1 MRKILFS
8 GIALSLIAVVPT
20 GALAGGFASRDQSA
34 VGEGMSFA
42 GEGTPGMGLSAMFWN
57 PAAVTQVKGV
67 NGWAVEGHVSATFPR
82 ANLATDPNLVTP
94 ALQFDDFCSP
104 ALTTVCDNQGNVRDN
119 RIFPAFYG
127 AYRLSPDFFV
137 GLAVNSPFGFKST
150 LNPAG
155 FTATGLG
162 AGASQSN
169 QQLASRASIS
179 TVDVNPTAGWR
190 INDLVSVGAGVQLI
204 WLRNEFSRSLF
215 PLPTAQNGN
224 VLVDLSAKDFGVG
237 FTAGV
242 TFTPSPA
249 TEIALGYRSSVHFD
263 HLSGSASF
271 PSSPVLL
278 VAPVTAPF
286 SGLTAGVTGK
296 LTLPDQASL
305 GLRHRITDTWT
316 VLGTVEWTNWSR
328 TQNIP
333 YFFTSGPT
341 PGQTAAMD
349 ISFTYRDSWYVAVGA
364 EYRVRPDTTLRA
376 GIGRESSPVTGT
388 LGWIAL
394 PDGERTSLSV
404 GLSQKVTREL
414 TFDFAYSYTWIN
426 DQLIVVG
433 PGHPDQSKLITLI
446 PGVFNSWGGNYTDQ
460 RVQVVSAALRYRFEP
475 PSPLIVKTK

>member
-1 MRKILFS
+1 MRRILLS
-8 GIALSLIAVVPT
+8 GIALSLIAIGPS
-20 GALAGGFASRDQSA
+20 GAFAGGFATRDQSA

-57 PAAVTQVKGV
+57 PAAVTQLKTV
-67 NGWAVEGHVSATFPR
+67 NGWGVEGHISALFPR
-82 ANLATDPNLVTP
+82 ANLTTDPNLVTP

-104 ALTTVCDNQGNVRDN
+104 ALTTVCVNQGNVLQN
-119 RIFPAFYG
+119 RVVPAFYG

-137 GLAVNSPFGFKST
+137 GLAINSPFGFKST

-190 INDLVSVGAGVQLI
+190 INDQVSVGAGVQLI

-215 PLPTAQNGN
+215 PLPAAQNGN
-224 VLVDLSAKDFGVG
+224 SPVDLSAKDFGAG

-242 TFTPSPA
+242 TFTPTPA
-249 TEIALGYRSSVHFD
+249 TEIALGYRSAVHLN
-263 HLSGSASF
+263 LSGSQF
-271 PSSPVLL
+271 FTPNPVLL

-296 LTLPDQASL
+296 LTLPDQVSL
-305 GLRHRITDTWT
+305 GIRHRITDTWA
-316 VLGTVEWTNWSR
+316 VLGTLEWTNWSR

-341 PGQTAAMD
+341 PGQSAAMD
-349 ISFTYRDSWYVAVGA
+349 ISFNYRDGWYFALGA

-376 GIGRESSPVTGT
+376 GIGHETSPVQGT

-394 PDGERTSLSV
+394 PGADSTSLSV
-404 GLSQKVTREL
+404 GLSQKVAKGL
-414 TFDFAYSYTWIN
+414 TFDLAYSYTWIN

-433 PGHPDQSKLITLI
+433 PGHPDQTKLITLI
-446 PGVFNSWGGNYTDQ
+446 PGVFNTWGGNYTGQ
-460 RVQVVSAALRYRFEP
+460 RNQVVSAALRYRFDEP
-475 PSPLIVKTK
+475 PPLIVKTK